1 MTPPRATLDAHEVA
15 AVWGISSWAVY
26 DLAKKHGLPVAPLT
40 FGRTLRWPAV
50 AVAASVG
57 IDVAD
62 LIEHRANG
70 KAPPDDEGP
79 GPIVPDLATNS
90 NATTNASPKERVT

>member
-1 MTPPRATLDAHEVA
+1 MTPPRATLDAAEVA
-15 AVWGISSWAVY
+15 AVWGISTWAVY

-70 KAPPDDEGP
+70 KSPPGTTKARDRFVP
-79 GPIVPDLATNS
+79 GHSPDARTNH
-90 NATTNASPKERVT
+90 PQHR